1 LKKNNNKMLERGEM
15 DAEED
20 DASGEGDEDEGARDV
35 LAEARREGGNS
46 LEFGSQIGNE
56 RPPRMSRVV

>member
-20 DASGEGDEDEGARDV
+20 DAGGEGDEDEGTRDV
-35 LAEARREGGNS
+35 LAEAGREGRNS
-46 LEFGSQIGNE
+46 LELGSEIGNE
-56 RPPRMSRVV
+56 RPPRMSCVV